1 MKTTTLTILNEE
13 QMLETLTSLME
24 QKFDDFKPCRDEY
37 LQSLNIL
44 KMEVG
49 EEKVNKVLAAFTK
62 RCAAEL
68 IFAGSLGFQAN
79 LENFRNPV
87 NRTFL
92 DVDFEDY
99 LRKKVMVQMPHYNR
113 AEQELHEFYQ
123 SLTEEQKG
131 AYEGISAY
139 MVYFECTLP
148 KLAHYNG
155 FMFAN
160 EILPYTE
167 PGYSSNYILTS
178 AYKRFIDKWFGVEVD
193 TVVTSDNETLV
204 P

>member
-1 MKTTTLTILNEE
+1 MKTTTLTILDEE
-13 QMLETLTSLME
+13 QMLETLTQLME

-44 KMEVG
+44 KMELG
-49 EEKVNKVLAAFTK
+49 EEKVNKMLGAFTR
-62 RCAAEL
+62 RCTAEL
-68 IFAGSLGFQAN
+68 LFAGSLGFQAN

-99 LRKKVMVQMPHYNR
+99 LRENIMVRMPYHDK
-113 AEQELHEFYQ
+113 ADKELDEFYH

-131 AYEGISAY
+131 AYEAISSY

-160 EILPYTE
+160 EMLPFTE
-167 PGYSSNYILTS
+167 PGYCSNYILTS
-178 AYKRFIDKWFGVEVD
+178 GYKRFIDKWFGVEIDALAPMND
-193 TVVTSDNETLV
+193 TVA